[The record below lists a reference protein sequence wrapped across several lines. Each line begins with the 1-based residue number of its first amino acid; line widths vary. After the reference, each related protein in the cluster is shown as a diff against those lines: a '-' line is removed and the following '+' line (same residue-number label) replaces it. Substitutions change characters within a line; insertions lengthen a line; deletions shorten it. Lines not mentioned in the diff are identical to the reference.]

1 MASHGVVTRV
11 RRRVAGWPIGRFA
24 LIVYVIVLVVF
35 VIRVGLPTDR
45 IDQVIWI
52 LIGIV
57 AAKLGQPLRIHIRAI
72 VDWLPLLAALLLYDY
87 TRGIADTLGMPI
99 RVQELVDAERGLFGG
114 VLPTAWLQERFYHA
128 GDPQWW
134 DVVAAAVYMSHFVL
148 PWVVAAAFYMSS
160 RDLWWRY
167 IRMVLLLSY
176 TGLLTYILVPAAPPW
191 YAARAGFV
199 EESIE
204 RTISSGWS
212 VIGLQFA
219 GSWLEREQAD
229 VNQVA
234 ALPSLHAGF
243 ALLVSVA
250 LWPVVRNRLLRVLI
264 VAFPIAM
271 ALTLVYSGEHYVV
284 DALLGWLYV
293 AAIVVGLRMW
303 DRWWAAPSADA
314 ANLPEQIAVQGQVA
328 GPDQQPVVAGNA
340 GDGAADTGSDQHISE
355 GARMLRSDS
364 LSDGH
369 EQPVRGSTV
378 DQRLTVADR
387 PAGNQDQQRE

>member
-1 MASHGVVTRV
+1 MAAEGLTTRV
-11 RRRVAGWPIGRFA
+11 GRRLAGWPLGRFA
-24 LIVYVIVLVVF
+24 LIAYVIVLVLF

-52 LIGIV
+52 LIGII
-57 AAKLGQPLRIHIRAI
+57 AAKLGQPLRIHLRAI
-72 VDWLPLLAALLLYDY
+72 IDWLPLLAALLLYDY
-87 TRGIADTLGMPI
+87 TRGMADTLGMPI
-99 RVQELVDAERGLFGG
+99 RVQELVDTERALFGG

-148 PWVVAAAFYMSS
+148 PWVVAAAFYMRS

-199 EESIE
+199 TESID

-219 GSWLEREQAD
+219 GSWLEREQAG

-264 VAFPIAM
+264 VAFPISM
-271 ALTLVYSGEHYVV
+271 ALTLVYSGEHYVI

-293 AAIVVGLRMW
+293 AAIVVSLRMW
-303 DRWWAAPSADA
+303 DRWWAEPSTDA
-314 ANLPEQIAVQGQVA
+314 AGLPEQLARPGEVT
-328 GPDQQPVVAGNA
+328 GPDQQPVVTGNA
-340 GDGAADTGSDQHISE
+340 RDRAADARTDEHVLE
-355 GARMLRSDS
+355 GVQVVGPDS
-364 LSDGH
+364 LGAGF
-369 EQPVRGSTV
+369 EQPARRPAL
-378 DQRLTVADR
+378 DQRRGVADR
-387 PAGNQDQQRE
+387 PTGHQDQQGE

>member
-1 MASHGVVTRV
+1 MAAEGLVTRV
-11 RRRVAGWPIGRFA
+11 RHRLAGWPIGRFA
-24 LIVYVIVLVVF
+24 LVVYLVALVVF

-45 IDQVIWI
+45 IDQIIWI

-57 AAKLGQPLRIHIRAI
+57 AAKLGQPLRIHLRAI

-99 RVQELVDAERGLFGG
+99 RVQELVDVERALFVG

-128 GDPQWW
+128 GDPEWW
-134 DVVAAAVYMSHFVL
+134 DVAAAAVYMSHFVL

-176 TGLLTYILVPAAPPW
+176 AGLLTYIVLPAAPPW
-191 YAARAGFV
+191 YAARDGLL

-219 GSWLEREQAD
+219 GAWLEREQAG

-264 VAFPIAM
+264 VAFPISM
-271 ALTLVYSGEHYVV
+271 GLTLVYSGEHYVIDV
-284 DALLGWLYV
+284 LLGWLYV
-293 AAIVVGLRMW
+293 AAIVVGLRLW
-303 DRWWAAPSADA
+303 DRWWATQPADA
-314 ANLPEQIAVQGQVA
+314 ANLPEQL
-328 GPDQQPVVAGNA
+328 PDPDDLAAPHRPRVVVQPVGE
-340 GDGAADTGSDQHISE
+340 DT
-355 GARMLRSDS
+355 ARERD
-364 LSDGH
+364 H
-369 EQPVRGSTV
+369 QP
-378 DQRLTVADR
+378 
-387 PAGNQDQQRE
+387 E